1 MSTAKVIE
9 IMAEGKSIEDAVE
22 QGLAD
27 ASKTVDNI
35 KGLYVN
41 EVQALIENNSVTGY
55 RVNAK
60 VTFVINK

>member
-41 EVQALIENNSVTGY
+41 EVQALVENNAVTGY